1 MKWSISP
8 LSFSRHL
15 PFLKGK
21 HTPCRRARSASG
33 FTLVEVLVAI
43 SILAILLTSVY
54 GIFSSV
60 SVARERLDADS
71 AEYHRARVIFD
82 RLGRELRGTYFQAR
96 DQGLVFNGGKADE
109 KTAIL
114 ELTTTAVSPFSQT
127 GAGLARVR
135 YLLVTDPENPASGL
149 VLMRS
154 EQPAHEPATETGID
168 GMMRLAPGVDAMT
181 IRFFA
186 KGQWQEKWDGRISGL
201 PEMVEIALQLR
212 RAGRDPVQFISAVE
226 IPEVET
232 R

>member
-8 LSFSRHL
+8 LSSSRRLTGFNGAPPPGQGTH
-15 PFLKGK
+15 P
-21 HTPCRRARSASG
+21 ASG

-43 SILAILLTSVY
+43 SILAILMTSVY
-54 GIFSSV
+54 GIFTSV

-71 AEYHRARVIFD
+71 ADYHRARVIFD
-82 RLGRELRGTYFQAR
+82 RMGRELRGTYFQAR
-96 DQGLVFNGGKADE
+96 DQGLVFIGGKADE

-114 ELTTTAVSPFSQT
+114 ELTTTAVSPLSRT
-127 GAGLARVR
+127 GSGLARVR
-135 YLLVTDPENPASGL
+135 YLLVTDPENAASGL

-181 IRFFA
+181 LRFFA
-186 KGQWQEKWDGRISGL
+186 QGQWQEKWDGRISGL

-212 RAGRDPVQFISAVE
+212 RVGRDPVQFISAVE
-226 IPEVET
+226 IPEVGT

>member
-8 LSFSRHL
+8 LSSFRSLAGR
-15 PFLKGK
+15 KG
-21 HTPCRRARSASG
+21 TPNPGQGECSASG

-54 GIFSSV
+54 GIFNSV
-60 SVARERLDADS
+60 SLARERLDADS
-71 AEYHRARVIFD
+71 AEYHRARIIFD

-96 DQGLVFNGGKADE
+96 DKNLIFAGGKADE

-114 ELTTTAVSPFSQT
+114 ELTTTAVSPLSQT

-135 YLLVTDPENPASGL
+135 YLLVADPENAASGL

-154 EQPAHEPATETGID
+154 EHPAHEQVTENGIED
-168 GMMRLAPGVDAMT
+168 MMRLAPGVDAMT
-181 IRFFA
+181 LRFFA
-186 KGQWQEKWDGRISGL
+186 NGQWQENWDGRISGL

-212 RAGRDPVQFISAVE
+212 RDGRELVQFISAIE
-226 IPEVET
+226 IPEVEPQ
-232 R
+232 